1 MGSNLTDIFN
11 NEIYPEIVYFIGDLN
26 WTFIILY
33 LVVLYG
39 MKHTEHYDWYGELF
53 KKRPRLTKFRT
64 WLSGLLIS
72 IGFIIFRSIGPN
84 TMDSEYIAQLLR
96 SIIMGI
102 TFSGLL
108 VDWPIRLIEGRIS
121 EKK

>member
-1 MGSNLTDIFN
+1 MGSNLTEIFN
-11 NEIYPEIVYFIGDLN
+11 NQIYPEIVYFIGDLN
-26 WTFIILY
+26 WKFIILY
-33 LVVLYG
+33 LVILYG
-39 MKHTEHYDWYGELF
+39 MKHTEHYDWYVELF
-53 KKRPRLTKFRT
+53 KKKPRLAKFKT

-72 IGFIIFRSIGPN
+72 VVFIIFRSIGPN
-84 TMDSEYIAQLLR
+84 IMDSEYIAQLLR